1 MSRQETRSEVKYR
14 LLLQEVAI
22 KFAKQE
28 QAMFP
33 YQSNEVIIELA
44 IRYAH
49 RWMIEKHKADEEE
62 RERVAEIKESWGLL
76 DEVSEKP
83 RKRFCMDSSGSV
95 YLDDEEGDDYR
106 LTQFGVACQML
117 PSSNP
122 IQLNYIHK

>member
-14 LLLQEVAI
+14 LMLQEVAI

-28 QAMFP
+28 QEMFP
-33 YQSNEVIIELA
+33 YQSNKTIVELA

-49 RWMIEKHKADEEE
+49 EYMQTQHKADEEE
-62 RERVAEIKESWGLL
+62 RKRVAEIKEQWGLL

-83 RKRFCMDSSGSV
+83 RQRFCMDSSGSV

>member
-1 MSRQETRSEVKYR
+1 MSRQETRSEVKHR

-28 QAMFP
+28 QEMFP
-33 YQSNEVIIELA
+33 YQSNKTIIELA

-49 RWMIEKHKADEEE
+49 RYMNEKHKADEEE
-62 RERVAEIKESWGLL
+62 RKRVAEIKESWGLL
-76 DEVSEKP
+76 DDVSETP
-83 RKRFCMDSSGSV
+83 RQRFCIESDGNV
-95 YLDDEEGDDYR
+95 YPDDEEGAENR
-106 LTQFGVACQML
+106 LAQFGVSCQML